1 MRKLN
6 GDVVFSPTDL
16 VGFLDCAHLTALD
29 RAVLETPLERPHR
42 EDAELD
48 LLRRKGLEH
57 ERRYLEALSAEGLA
71 IAEIPDEG
79 GRTEALLAARE
90 ATLEAMRRGD
100 DVVYQA
106 AFIEESW
113 SGKADFLRR
122 IDRPGAPS
130 ALGDWIYEPED
141 TKLALSA
148 KAGALLQLLTYARM
162 IEAVQG
168 EPPERV
174 HVVLGRSEPTR
185 ATFRVADYAAY
196 HRLVRGRFE
205 DAFFH
210 GPAPTPDIAAR
221 VVDPTDHCSVCA
233 WSEHCGR
240 LRYFA
245 GHLSRVAFIR
255 RDEIEKLRTAG
266 VPTIQALAA
275 LGTPA
280 DAPGTTSAAGTS
292 AAPGTASA
300 GATTGAPGTA
310 VALPAIDGLAA
321 DTLARLQDQAAMQL
335 EEERTKVRTWKIL
348 ANPVPEVKVRDDGT
362 EEEGERRGLWI
373 LPEPSE
379 LDVFFDFEGDRFA
392 LDDGLEYLF
401 GYVEQPAPGTAP
413 EDAPFTVLW
422 AHDRP
427 AEKLALETF
436 VDYVM
441 DRRRRDPGMHVY
453 HYAAYEP
460 ATLHRLTQRHGT
472 RQEEVDVLL
481 RADVFVDLYRVV
493 RQGVRISAES
503 YSIKKMEPFYAL
515 ARDAEGI
522 AKALSSMLAYE
533 QWLETGEQSILDD
546 IARLQPRRLRLHAHA
561 PRLAGGAARRAG
573 GAGGDRSGRPA
584 WKSGAP
590 NDEIREQDAAIAAVR
605 AELME
610 GIDPKALDTDLL
622 PPEPQARRLL
632 GNLLGWHRR
641 EDRADWFEWYRLQD
655 LDSDDLTR
663 DATPIGGVRYRG
675 QVGTEARSTLHRW
688 TFDPAQETKLKR
700 GDQAVAAPGGRTIGT
715 IHEID
720 RDAGW
725 LVVKV
730 GPKTDTNAFAS
741 QVGFLPGKPIDT
753 KTLRAAVMG
762 LGRWVAD
769 HAIDSPA
776 PERRAIRDILLG
788 LPPRMAGTPR
798 IPTDTA
804 REPGVDLA
812 LPGEDPGDAARRLAL
827 GLDGSY
833 LPIQG
838 PPGSGK
844 TWLGARIVT
853 DIVRAGRAH
862 GEPRTVGI
870 AAFSH
875 AAIGNLL
882 EAVAV
887 HAEEEGIPLR
897 ILQKCEEDQRANAD
911 GIECTNQNAVVEA
924 RLRDGSVDIVAG
936 TAWFWARPGAV
947 GTLDTLVV
955 DEAGQVSLA
964 NLVAM
969 GGAARNIVLLGD
981 PQQLSQPV
989 KGAHPPGAEKSALE
1003 HILGDHQ
1010 AIPPDRGIFLAT
1022 TRRLHP
1028 GDRALH
1034 QRALLR
1040 GEAPDA
1046 RRAGEPVDRGGRPRR
1061 RPVIRRP
1068 ARPPRRERAPLD
1080 PRGARRSVELVARG
1094 GRDRRRLRR
1103 ATSGAGVD
1111 RRGGHRQ
1118 ADRAEGHPRR
1128 LALQRTGGPAGRRAA
1143 GRGHGGD
1150 RGQVPGQG
1158 GARRHLLDGDL
1169 HAGRHAA
1176 RHELPLQPQPLQRGD
1191 LAGAGARRARV
1202 QPRAPDR
1209 ELQDP
1214 RADAPG
1220 ERDGAVRGA
1229 GADDV
1234 SSQPSRCA
1242 RAWPGRCTSR
1252 SVTLCA

>member
-1 MRKLN
+1 MRKL
-6 GDVVFSPTDL
+6 GDDIVFSPTDL

-29 RAVLETPLERPHR
+29 RAVFETPLTRPHR

-57 ERRYLEALSAEGLA
+57 ERRYLEALAAEGLA
-71 IAEIPDEG
+71 ITEIPDERG
-79 GRTEALLAARE
+79 KTEALLAARE

-106 AFIEESW
+106 AFIEEGW

-122 IDRPGAPS
+122 IDRPDAPS

-185 ATFRVADYAAY
+185 ATFRVADFAAY

-205 DAFFH
+205 ETCLP
-210 GPAPTPDIAAR
+210 GPRAHHWRSPHR
-221 VVDPTDHCSVCA
+221 VVDPTDHCAVCA

-240 LRYFA
+240 SATAPATCR
-245 GHLSRVAFIR
+245 GSRSSGATRSRSCAPPGCR
-255 RDEIEKLRTAG
+255 RSRRSRPSG
-266 VPTIQALAA
+266 R
-275 LGTPA
+275 
-280 DAPGTTSAAGTS
+280 AAGDGAS
-292 AAPGTASA
+292 QGCPAP
-300 GATTGAPGTA
+300 
-310 VALPAIDGLAA
+310 LPAIDGLAA

-348 ANPVPEVKVRDDGT
+348 ANPVPEVAVKDDGT

-373 LPEPSE
+373 LPEPSK

-401 GYVEQPAPGTAP
+401 GYVEQPAPGAP
-413 EDAPFTVLW
+413 PEEAPFTVLW

-427 AEKLALETF
+427 AEKQALETF
-436 VDYVM
+436 IDYVM
-441 DRRRRDPGMHVY
+441 ERRRRDPGMHVY

-503 YSIKKMEPFYAL
+503 YSIKRMEPFYAL
-515 ARDAEGI
+515 TRDAEGI

-546 IARLQPRRLRLHAHA
+546 IASYNRDDCVSTLMLRDWLEE
-561 PRLAGGAARRAG
+561 RRAELVAREG
-573 GAGGDRSGRPA
+573 TDPGRPA

-590 NDEIREQDAAIAAVR
+590 NDEVREQDAAIAAVR

-641 EDRADWFEWYRLQD
+641 EDRADWFEWFRLQD

-730 GPKTDTNAFAS
+730 GPKTDTGGFAS

-788 LPPRMAGTPR
+788 LPPRVAGTPR
-798 IPTDTA
+798 VPTDAA
-804 REPGVDLA
+804 REPGPDLA
-812 LPGEDPGDAARRLAL
+812 RPGEDPGDAARRIAL
-827 GLDGSY
+827 TLDGSY

-853 DIVRAGRAH
+853 DIVRAGRAD
-862 GEPRTVGI
+862 GRPRTVGI

-882 EAVAV
+882 EAVAA

-924 RLRDGSVDIVAG
+924 RLHDGSVDIVAG

-947 GTLDTLVV
+947 GALDTLVV

-1028 GDRALH
+1028 EIARFTSELFYEGKLLTLQGLENQSIVRAARAGGPSSDAQADLLAGSGLRWIPVEHVGRSNSSPEEVEIVAGCVDRLLGQEWIDAEGIARRIEPKDILVVSPYNVQVGRLGDALPTGVMAGTVDKFQGREAPVVIYSMATSTPDDMPRDMSFLFSLNRFNVATSRARALVVLVCNP
-1034 QRALLR
+1034 ALMTVSCKT
-1040 GEAPDA
+1040 PDQMRLANAMA
-1046 RRAGEPVDRGGRPRR
+1046 RFVELAAGE
-1061 RPVIRRP
+1061 
-1068 ARPPRRERAPLD
+1068 
-1080 PRGARRSVELVARG
+1080 
-1094 GRDRRRLRR
+1094 
-1103 ATSGAGVD
+1103 
-1111 RRGGHRQ
+1111 
-1118 ADRAEGHPRR
+1118 
-1128 LALQRTGGPAGRRAA
+1128 
-1143 GRGHGGD
+1143 
-1150 RGQVPGQG
+1150 
-1158 GARRHLLDGDL
+1158 
-1169 HAGRHAA
+1169 
-1176 RHELPLQPQPLQRGD
+1176 
-1191 LAGAGARRARV
+1191 
-1202 QPRAPDR
+1202 
-1209 ELQDP
+1209 
-1214 RADAPG
+1214 
-1220 ERDGAVRGA
+1220 
-1229 GADDV
+1229 
-1234 SSQPSRCA
+1234 
-1242 RAWPGRCTSR
+1242 
-1252 SVTLCA
+1252 